1 MEKVRGLNMLE
12 INDKIEDIDK
22 RIESIQVQIDFLQNA
37 ITANPVWD
45 EPKKPSRE
53 SVLESYKLR
62 IEALKSFKNT
72 LTQ

>member
-1 MEKVRGLNMLE
+1 VEKVRGLNMLE

-37 ITANPVWD
+37 ITADPVWD
-45 EPKKPSRE
+45 EPEKPSRE

-62 IEALKSFKNT
+62 IEALKAFKNT